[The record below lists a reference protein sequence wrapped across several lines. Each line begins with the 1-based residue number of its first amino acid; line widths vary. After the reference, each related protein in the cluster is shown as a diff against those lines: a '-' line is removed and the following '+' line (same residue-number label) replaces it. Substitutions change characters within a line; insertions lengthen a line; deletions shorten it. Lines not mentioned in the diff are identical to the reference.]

1 MEKLIILCMLKPQAT
16 RRVGVNNGYIRRYRD
31 LYLQGT
37 VYSAL
42 YIVHVIYDNDY
53 HV

>member
-1 MEKLIILCMLKPQAT
+1 MKKLVILCMLKPQAT
-16 RRVGVNNGYIRRYRD
+16 RVGVNDGYIRRYRD